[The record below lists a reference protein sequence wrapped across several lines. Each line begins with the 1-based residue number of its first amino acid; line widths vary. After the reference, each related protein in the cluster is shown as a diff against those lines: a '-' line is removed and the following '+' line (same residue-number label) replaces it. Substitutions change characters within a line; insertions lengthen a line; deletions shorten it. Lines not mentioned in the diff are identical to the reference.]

1 MYALSKAVQLDV
13 YAQYYQTTK
22 KLQDDQEL
30 VLDQTTHPRSSEDHQ
45 TKDGIHNPIEV
56 HYTKLHQY
64 V

>member
-1 MYALSKAVQLDV
+1 M

-30 VLDQTTHPRSSEDHQ
+30 VLDQTTHPRSSEDHK
-45 TKDGIHNPIEV
+45 TKDGIHHPIEV

-64 V
+64 VQES